1 MVSKTLAFLLAALA
15 ATPALAVPPPPEPEA
30 AMLALAPDGCPL
42 EVSGSARPYSPVVY
56 RFAGA
61 EGDVLV
67 MVSARPSLDL
77 TFDLGRVGEAPLISD
92 AGFGPDVRI
101 RLPHEG
107 AYELQLSGYDP
118 IGMKAVPADFRLKL
132 YLRREGSES
141 GCA

>member
-1 MVSKTLAFLLAALA
+1 MVSRCLAFALAALA
-15 ATPALAVPPPPEPEA
+15 AAPALAVPPPPEPG
-30 AMLALAPDGCPL
+30 MLALSPDGCPL

-61 EGDVLV
+61 EDDVLV
-67 MVSARPSLDL
+67 MVSALPSLDL
-77 TFDLGRVGEAPLISD
+77 TFNLGRLGEAPLISD

-107 AYELQLSGYDP
+107 TYELQVSGYDP
-118 IGMKAVPADFRLKL
+118 VALKAVPADFRLKL

-141 GCA
+141 GCV